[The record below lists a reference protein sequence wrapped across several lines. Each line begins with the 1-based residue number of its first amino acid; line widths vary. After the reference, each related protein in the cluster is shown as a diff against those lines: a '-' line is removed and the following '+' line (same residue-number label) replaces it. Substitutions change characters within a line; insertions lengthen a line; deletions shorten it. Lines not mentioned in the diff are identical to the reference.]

1 MEQKEG
7 GKDMKAEGRWDCLIL
22 TSENEEEI
30 DLLDK
35 LQKAIKNEIDCSDK
49 FINDCMELT
58 IDTYQ

>member
-1 MEQKEG
+1 
-7 GKDMKAEGRWDCLIL
+7 MKAEGRWDCLIL